1 MSIEFGEEWNNPV
14 VEIVEH
20 QPQQWHTYVERV
32 TIEELDDD
40 SEIHPVRGRIPIIEI
55 PFEPIPMS
63 EDELIRDYGPTIDEN
78 QTIEVR
84 MSGYQAPVTPEV
96 NVHVDDI
103 VIENIPDFENSDR
116 E

>member
-1 MSIEFGEEWNNPV
+1 
-14 VEIVEH
+14 
-20 QPQQWHTYVERV
+20 
-32 TIEELDDD
+32 
-40 SEIHPVRGRIPIIEI
+40 
-55 PFEPIPMS
+55 MS

-103 VIENIPDFENSDR
+103 VIENVPDFEDSDK

>member
-1 MSIEFGEEWNNPV
+1 MSIEFGEEWNDPL
-14 VEIVEH
+14 VEITEH
-20 QPQQWHTYVERV
+20 QPQQWNTIVERV
-32 TIEELDDD
+32 TIEEPDDFI
-40 SEIHPVRGRIPIIEI
+40 EIQPVRGRIPIE

-84 MSGYQAPVTPEV
+84 MSGYQAPITPEV
-96 NVHVDDI
+96 NVNVDDI
-103 VIENIPDFENSDR
+103 VIESISDFEDSDK